1 MPWCRRSPPICRP
14 RTSPQTA
21 ASYHAPGLFLTIF
34 LTLYHP
40 KGVQCTPVPRSG
52 YKIMELDRLDLFLP
66 SSQFAK
72 NLVLPLAGPS
82 FTCHKEH
89 QLDQGIQNSS
99 FCFERHYW
107 WDARYNKQLLDPKI
121 FDLLR
126 KYVQLF
132 LHYNGTNIWHHR
144 CLQIFRT
151 YVDLR

>member
-1 MPWCRRSPPICRP
+1 MSKYKGQHGEKRVNKFEQCPPPPFRAMPERNRF
-14 RTSPQTA
+14 
-21 ASYHAPGLFLTIF
+21 FLCEVV
-34 LTLYHP
+34 P

-99 FCFERHYW
+99 FCF
-107 WDARYNKQLLDPKI
+107 
-121 FDLLR
+121 
-126 KYVQLF
+126 
-132 LHYNGTNIWHHR
+132 
-144 CLQIFRT
+144 
-151 YVDLR
+151 